1 MILAR
6 GWINMYYTHRMI
18 QVHTIRIYIHTH
30 QASENYIVYAM
41 ALIASDQYTCI
52 DNKW

>member
-1 MILAR
+1 MVLAR

-18 QVHTIRIYIHTH
+18 HRV
-30 QASENYIVYAM
+30 SENYMYIVYTM
-41 ALIASDQYTCI
+41 ALIASDQYACA

>member
-1 MILAR
+1 MVLAR

-18 QVHTIRIYIHTH
+18 HRV
-30 QASENYIVYAM
+30 SENYIVYTM
-41 ALIASDQYTCI
+41 ALIASDQYACA